1 MSVAEKILVWI
12 GKNSFLRQRII
23 FVFEFNIT
31 LHCTWTRYWCVSP
44 NTATFFICYN
54 TVLWLLM
61 YQTHKMWYCIH
72 PDSHVLRTIKIQRP
86 TTGAMFACLNHK
98 NNYFTA
104 LNRRNFLLTSADCE
118 KGCHGEHFVLTWTLL
133 EMVMGS
139 KTISFHFQYLKK
151 PSKLHFKTVFYNI
164 QIL

>member
-12 GKNSFLRQRII
+12 GTNSFLRQRII

-61 YQTHKMWYCIH
+61 YRTHKMWYCIH

-86 TTGAMFACLNHK
+86 TTGAMLACLNHK

-118 KGCHGEHFVLTWTLL
+118 KGCHGEHFVLTWTLC
-133 EMVMGS
+133 
-139 KTISFHFQYLKK
+139 
-151 PSKLHFKTVFYNI
+151 
-164 QIL
+164 